1 MERKKEVQST
11 MIYNDR
17 EKSPHTFK
25 YYVFIFIWKK
35 KITSDLIKYKT
46 WLLQTRREKSLQ
58 STWDGINSGIKD
70 TGILIM
76 IFTKCCFIRTSS
88 AAHIIRRKKISSEIF
103 LPNLPRV
110 NVRISNRHVDIKLIW
125 NFNLNITLV
134 TTLTYIFPSSFL
146 LKS

>member
-25 YYVFIFIWKK
+25 YYVFIFIWNIK

-58 STWDGINSGIKD
+58 STWDGILALKTLEFLKWYSRNAA
-70 TGILIM
+70 LLEPVLLP
-76 IFTKCCFIRTSS
+76 TS
-88 AAHIIRRKKISSEIF
+88 
-103 LPNLPRV
+103 
-110 NVRISNRHVDIKLIW
+110 
-125 NFNLNITLV
+125 
-134 TTLTYIFPSSFL
+134 
-146 LKS
+146 